1 MPDNGCVMQPHKRFP
16 VWVLALV
23 LLLASGRPQ
32 AQQAPTPPPSK
43 LPSPAAAPLPP
54 SVPGG
59 DAVQS
64 RFFIKAEK
72 GFIDDPFDLAP
83 EAGVLAVLLTDAASF
98 ARVDLVD
105 LATGKPKSTIGIGD
119 PQRLFERVVVADGN
133 AGVVL
138 ISRDAGTG
146 RRSAQYY
153 DIEGKAA
160 GILGPVDEIGVVRE
174 KGQRVLVVLTRA
186 TGKDADTFKVRRH
199 AVRGLAGLGK
209 QNTFTLTKG
218 GDLRRP
224 PLKLAAWQKGFSEIV
239 GLEPGSYDKQ
249 RDFRLPDR
257 GAILD
262 TQSGEIT
269 WRADVGDV
277 VAWAAATQLRK
288 KLPGRGLFAMF
299 SPDTQVFD
307 LVDFQG
313 RRGAIQ
319 LPVPL
324 RYYDPS
330 TLQEQEDFAGGSLL
344 FSLAVDPLHAEA
356 LARRKKDTAFLDLY
370 WARPSASRTSG
381 PTGKAPLDV
390 AIERLLRAP
399 MDDRPATWMAAG
411 GHAAVLRKHKNF
423 SRGGN
428 LLEVYLLE
436 RAAPNL

>member
-1 MPDNGCVMQPHKRFP
+1 MQPPKHVP
-16 VWVLALV
+16 VWVLSLV
-23 LLLASGRPQ
+23 LLLASARSD

-43 LPSPAAAPLPP
+43 LPSPPAEPLPP
-54 SVPGG
+54 PVPGG
-59 DAVQS
+59 DATQP

-98 ARVDLVD
+98 ARIDLVD
-105 LATGKPKSTIGIGD
+105 LATGKPKSTIGVGD

-153 DIEGKAA
+153 DGEGKAA
-160 GILGPVDEIGVVRE
+160 GILGPFDEIGVVRDQS
-174 KGQRVLVVLTRA
+174 GQRVLIAITHASGR
-186 TGKDADTFKVRRH
+186 DADTYKVSRH
-199 AVRGLAGLGK
+199 AVRGLGRVGK
-209 QNTFTLTKG
+209 QNSFTLTKG

-224 PLKLAAWQKGFSEIV
+224 PLKVAAWQRGFSEIV
-239 GLEPGSYDKQ
+239 GLEPGSYDKA

-277 VAWAAATQLRK
+277 VAWAASTQLRK
-288 KLPGRGLFAMF
+288 KMPGRGLFAVF
-299 SPDTQVFD
+299 SPDTHIFD

-330 TLQEQEDFAGGSLL
+330 TLQEQEDFAGGTLL
-344 FSLAVDPLHAEA
+344 FSLAIDPLHAEA
-356 LARRKKDTAFLDLY
+356 LARRKKDHAFLDLY
-370 WARPSASRTSG
+370 LARPAAGRTQA

-390 AIERLLRAP
+390 TVERLLRAP
-399 MDDRPATWMAAG
+399 MDDRPATWTASG

-436 RAAPNL
+436 RAAPKL

>member
-1 MPDNGCVMQPHKRFP
+1 MQPRKHVP
-16 VWVLALV
+16 VWVLSAV
-23 LLLASGRPQ
+23 LLLASARGQ
-32 AQQAPTPPPSK
+32 AQQAPTPPPSR
-43 LPSPAAAPLPP
+43 LPSPPAEPGPP
-54 SVPGG
+54 PVPGG
-59 DAVQS
+59 AAAQS

-83 EAGVLAVLLTDAASF
+83 DAGVLAVLLTDAASF
-98 ARVDLVD
+98 ARVDLID
-105 LATGKPKSTIGIGD
+105 LATGKPKSTIDIGD
-119 PQRLFERVVVADGN
+119 PQRLFEQVVVADGN

-153 DIEGKAA
+153 DLEGHAA
-160 GILGPVDEIGVVRE
+160 GILGPADEIGVVRE

-186 TGKDADTFKVRRH
+186 TGKDADTYKVSRH
-199 AVRGLAGLGK
+199 SVRGLQRVGK
-209 QNTFTLTKG
+209 QASFTLTKG
-218 GDLRRP
+218 GDLRKP
-224 PLKLAAWQKGFSEIV
+224 PLKVAAWQKGFTEIV

-249 RDFRLPDR
+249 RDVRLPDR

-262 TQSGEIT
+262 TQTGEIT

-277 VAWAAATQLRK
+277 VAWAAATQLRRK
-288 KLPGRGLFAMF
+288 MPGRGLFAVF
-299 SPDTQVFD
+299 SPDTQIFD
-307 LVDFQG
+307 LVDFEG
-313 RRGAIQ
+313 RRGAIS

-330 TLQEQEDFAGGSLL
+330 TLQEQEDFAGGTLL
-344 FSLAVDPLHAEA
+344 FSLATDPLHSEA
-356 LARRKKDTAFLDLY
+356 LARRKKDPAFLDLY
-370 WARPSASRTSG
+370 WAKPAAGRTTA

-390 AIERLLRAP
+390 AVERLLRAP
-399 MDDRPATWMAAG
+399 MDDRPATWTASG

>member
-1 MPDNGCVMQPHKRFP
+1 MQPPKHVP
-16 VWVLALV
+16 VWVLSLV
-23 LLLASGRPQ
+23 LLLASGRGQ

-43 LPSPAAAPLPP
+43 QPSPAAAPLPP
-54 SVPGG
+54 PVPGG
-59 DAVQS
+59 DSARS

-72 GFIDDPFDLAP
+72 GFIDDPYDLAP

-98 ARVDLVD
+98 ARVDLID
-105 LATGKPKSTIGIGD
+105 LATGKPKSTIPVGD

-133 AGVVL
+133 AGVVVV
-138 ISRDAGTG
+138 SRDAGTG
-146 RRSAQYY
+146 RRSAQYF
-153 DIEGKAA
+153 DLEGKAA
-160 GILGPVDEIGVVRE
+160 GILGPVDEVGVVRE
-174 KGQRVLVVLTRA
+174 NGQRVLIVLTRA
-186 TGKDADTFKVRRH
+186 TGRDADTFKVRRH
-199 AVRGLAGLGK
+199 AVRGLVGLGK
-209 QNTFTLTKG
+209 QNSFTLTKG
-218 GDLRRP
+218 GDLRHP
-224 PLKLAAWQKGFSEIV
+224 PLKVAAWQKGFTEIV

-262 TQSGEIT
+262 TQTSQIT

-277 VAWAAATQLRK
+277 VAWAAATQLRT
-288 KLPGRGLFAMF
+288 KLPGRGLFAVF
-299 SPDTQVFD
+299 SPDTQIFD

-344 FSLAVDPLHAEA
+344 FSLAIDPLHAEA
-356 LARRKKDTAFLDLY
+356 LARRKKDTSFLDLY
-370 WARPSASRTSG
+370 WARPSGGRTTV
-381 PTGKAPLDV
+381 PTGKARLDV
-390 AIERLLRAP
+390 AVERLLRAP

-436 RAAPNL
+436 RAAPKL

>member
-1 MPDNGCVMQPHKRFP
+1 MQPQKRV
-16 VWVLALV
+16 VWVLSML
-23 LLLASGRPQ
+23 LLLAAGQSV

-43 LPSPAAAPLPP
+43 LPSPPAEPSPP
-54 SVPGG
+54 PVPGG
-59 DAVQS
+59 GPTQS

-105 LATGKPKSTIGIGD
+105 LATGKPKTTIPIGD

-133 AGVVL
+133 VGVVL

-153 DIEGKAA
+153 DTEGKAA

-174 KGQRVLVVLTRA
+174 KGQRVLVALTRA
-186 TGKDADTFKVRRH
+186 AGKDSDTFKVSRH
-199 AVRGLAGLGK
+199 AVRGLGRIGK
-209 QNTFTLTKG
+209 VNSFTLTKG
-218 GDLRRP
+218 GDLRNP

-262 TQSGEIT
+262 TQSGQIT

-288 KLPGRGLFAMF
+288 KLPGRGLFALF

-313 RRGAIQ
+313 RRGALQ

-330 TLQEQEDFAGGSLL
+330 TLQEQEDFAGGTLL

-356 LARRKKDTAFLDLY
+356 LARRKKDIAFLDLY
-370 WARPSASRTSG
+370 WARPSPGRTTG

-390 AIERLLRAP
+390 SIERLLRAP
-399 MDDRPATWMAAG
+399 MDDRPATWVAAG